1 MNKRLLKLAAFGCV
15 FGWMLFAPS
24 VCLVAQDTAYAR
36 RVIAHLSSDILHG
49 RGASYGGDMR
59 AAEFIR
65 GELARMGVEPLGDR
79 YFQSYCFNTFS
90 MEGPCW
96 MKVNG
101 RQLKVY
107 DEFRPA
113 FWSASINEDVAQFV
127 ALPIETFLDAD
138 ALQKFIAKSKSRLSN
153 SVIYIDCS
161 RYKPIDDEDRRFMN
175 RRLDELKQRNP
186 FGSKAIVV
194 GREQLATPSPAGSEY
209 ERGYAYAEVLCSAMP
224 KRVKTF
230 GLGINTQFL
239 PNHKVVNVMG
249 MVRGEVDS
257 MIVYTAHYDHL
268 GCMGEALKSDNEDM
282 VGNEVIFPGAHD
294 NASGVA
300 AVLDLARMAMEEKPH
315 YTMVF
320 MFFSGEESGLKGS
333 MYQAAHPSIDYSKVR
348 VLVNIDL
355 FCGGEDGLMVFNAT
369 DPRCKGFFDRV
380 VLLNKSLGIA
390 PEIRPRD
397 MSFNSDHAPFYKLCP
412 VMYVL
417 SMGHPYGGYHSPSD
431 NCKGCGLEYYHNHL
445 VLISTIGL

>member
-1 MNKRLLKLAAFGCV
+1 MLKSAVLGCV
-15 FGWMLFAPS
+15 FGCMLLMAS
-24 VCLVAQDTAYAR
+24 VSLWAQDTAYAR

-59 AAEFIR
+59 AAEYIR
-65 GELARMGVEPLGDR
+65 GELTRLGVEPLGDR

-101 RQLKVY
+101 HQLKVY

-113 FWSASINEDVAQFV
+113 FWSASINESEAQV
-127 ALPIETFLDAD
+127 VTLPVETFLNAD
-138 ALQKFIAKSKSRLSN
+138 ALQKFIAKSKTKLSN

-161 RYKPIDDEDRRFMN
+161 RFKPIVDEDKRFLN
-175 RRLDELKQRNP
+175 RHLDELKQRNP

-194 GREQLATPSPAGSEY
+194 GRDQLATPSPAGCEY
-209 ERGYAYAEVLCSAMP
+209 ERGYAYIEVLSSVMP
-224 KRVKTF
+224 KRIKS
-230 GLGINTQFL
+230 LGVGVNTQFL
-239 PNHKVVNVMG
+239 PNHRVVNVMG

-257 MIVYTAHYDHL
+257 MIVYTAHFDHL
-268 GCMGEALKSDNEDM
+268 GCMGEALRADNEDM
-282 VGNEVIFPGAHD
+282 VGGEVIFPGAHD

-300 AVLDLARMAMEEKPH
+300 AVLDLARMAVDEKPH

-333 MYQAAHPSIDYSKVR
+333 TYQAAHPSIDYSKVR
-348 VLVNIDL
+348 LLVNIDL

-369 DPRCKGFFDRV
+369 DPRCKVYFERLL
-380 VLLNKSLGIA
+380 LLNKSLDIA
-390 PEIRPRD
+390 PEIRARD
-397 MSFNSDHAPFYKLCP
+397 MSYNSDHAPFYKLCP

-417 SMGHPYGGYHSPSD
+417 SMGHPFGGYHSPLD